1 MKYFHVPVML
11 AEVIDY
17 LDPKPGEKFIDCT
30 LGGGGYTAAIAE
42 RVGEAGLVIA
52 FDLDEMAVLNARE
65 KFKKNKNIK
74 IIHGNFKDLQ
84 DIFVSDPSAEIA
96 AQTGGRTEA
105 VLAFAGVVFDLG
117 LSSAQ
122 LQDRSRGFSF
132 QLDAPLDMAFS
143 GNTKHE
149 TRNIVNNYKLHDLE
163 RILRGYGEER
173 FAGRIARA
181 IARER
186 KDREI
191 KTTGDL
197 VDIIGG
203 AVPAAYRHDK
213 KIHFA
218 TRTFQALRI
227 ATNEEL
233 SNLEAALPKALAALM
248 PGGRIAVISYHSLED
263 RIVKNF
269 FRKESRDCLCPKELP
284 ECLCGH
290 KAALK
295 IITKKIV
302 SATDREIRENP
313 RSRSAKLR
321 VAEKI

>member
-1 MKYFHVPVML
+1 M
-11 AEVIDY
+11 
-17 LDPKPGEKFIDCT
+17 
-30 LGGGGYTAAIAE
+30 
-42 RVGEAGLVIA
+42 
-52 FDLDEMAVLNARE
+52 
-65 KFKKNKNIK
+65 
-74 IIHGNFKDLQ
+74 
-84 DIFVSDPSAEIA
+84 
-96 AQTGGRTEA
+96 
-105 VLAFAGVVFDLG
+105 
-117 LSSAQ
+117 
-122 LQDRSRGFSF
+122 
-132 QLDAPLDMAFS
+132 
-143 GNTKHE
+143 
-149 TRNIVNNYKLHDLE
+149 
-163 RILRGYGEER
+163 RGYGEER